1 MPSIAFL
8 ALYPLSPNRIGG
20 MDRFFWRLDRYARQS
35 GWRIT
40 WLFPEG
46 GDHNHYL
53 ERGFDIVSLP
63 AEGFLDAATAY
74 LAGRNGLDL
83 LVSVFVEYATRY
95 AVKWRRSGVR
105 RYLAL
110 DHMSRRVRRDIKSG
124 PWKEA
129 ARGLITYPFID
140 GVVAISSFV
149 RKDIVRRLGRRWNT
163 TIFTVPN
170 GVDTQVFYPAET
182 GGRGPSDSLQI
193 AVISH
198 LIEEKGVQ
206 VLFRA
211 LRAACDR
218 LQKTRVSIAGVG
230 PYEQT
235 LRRMVEELEL
245 GEVVT
250 FLGNTSRQAD
260 LLRSADV
267 SVVPSLWAEAFS
279 FSALESMACGVP
291 VIASR
296 IGGIPEVVGKDAA
309 ILFAP
314 GAADELTSALL
325 LVAKDQSLRRRMGEA
340 GVRRVNEAYTLDQML
355 GGYVSVIGH
364 LLADLVPN
372 GTE

>member
-110 DHMSRRVRRDIKSG
+110 DHMSRRAGRKIKSG
-124 PWKEA
+124 RWKEA
-129 ARGLITYPFID
+129 TRSLVTYPFID

-149 RKDIVRRLGRRWNT
+149 RQDIVRRLGRRWNANV
-163 TIFTVPN
+163 FTVPN
-170 GVDTQVFYPAET
+170 GVDVRVFYPAEN
-182 GGRGPSDSLQI
+182 GAREPSDFLHI

-198 LIEEKGVQ
+198 LIEEKGIQ
-206 VLFRA
+206 VLFQA
-211 LRAACDR
+211 LRAARDR
-218 LQKTRVSIAGVG
+218 LPKTRVSIAGVG

-235 LRRMVEELEL
+235 LRRMVAEL
-245 GEVVT
+245 GVGDTVT

-260 LLRSADV
+260 LLRTADV

-296 IGGIPEVVGKDAA
+296 IGGIPEVVGNDAA

-314 GAADELTSALL
+314 GAVDELASALL
-325 LVAKDQSLRRRMGEA
+325 SVTKDPDLRKRMGEA

-364 LLADLVPN
+364 LLAESVPN